1 MSDDPSAGS
10 LVSLDNLPSG
20 VPWQRLDSRM
30 IGAALTRMLVMVGPV
45 AFAWVFLGQRDSSVS
60 GTLVALTVVAI
71 AVPCFYILQYVR
83 FRYRITGTELQIT
96 SGLFVRRV
104 RRVPLHRIRTVD
116 ITAKPILRLFSL
128 AIVTI
133 GTGQQVGAGDSGLQ
147 LDAVRKPV
155 AASLRAELLAAAG
168 SHRDTGSVEDS
179 RDLPQSGLEVLSP
192 PAVLR
197 IRWAWMLYA
206 IVGVW
211 SVVAPTA
218 IFGFVYQGMQF
229 LGRSPDTFVGWY
241 FSEYLDRVS
250 WGLWLLTTVGCFV
263 LVGIVGA
270 AAVFV
275 ESWWSYTL
283 VHEQRGRFVATRG
296 LFTTRSFT
304 VDQSRLRGVTIAEAL
319 TTRVLR
325 GARLLPILT
334 GVSADQQNKESGV
347 LVPTT
352 TRDIP
357 VSLANTLLGETV
369 LSADRL
375 RTGWL
380 HRHPAAA
387 LRRILFHYES
397 AVVLGA
403 AGLGAAVWFWHLPI
417 ALLAIPVLAA
427 VLMIPAALGNYSGL
441 GHRIEDGYLFSRRG
455 YFLRRFDAVQ
465 LRGVSG
471 ASVQQS
477 IFQRRLGLATVTATT
492 ASGEKAY
499 YVVDVGV
506 GEATELAA
514 ALGGRAFLS

>member
-20 VPWQRLDSRM
+20 IPWQRLDSRM

-168 SHRDTGSVEDS
+168 SHRDTGSVEDA
-179 RDLPQSGLEVLSP
+179 RDVPRSGLEVLSP

-197 IRWAWMLYA
+197 IRWAWMVYA
-206 IVGVW
+206 VVGVW

-229 LGRSPDTFVGWY
+229 LGRSPDTYVGWY

-275 ESWWSYTL
+275 EAWWNYTL
-283 VHEQRGRFVATRG
+283 VHEQHDRFVATRG
-296 LFTTRSFT
+296 LLTTRSFT
-304 VDQSRLRGVTIAEAL
+304 VDQSRLRGVTVAEAL

-325 GARLLPILT
+325 GARLMPILT

-352 TRDIP
+352 TRDVP

-369 LSADRL
+369 LTADRL
-375 RTGWL
+375 GSGWL
-380 HRHPAAA
+380 GRHPPAA

-397 AVVLGA
+397 PVLGV
-403 AGLGAAVWFWHLPI
+403 AGGLVVAVWLWQWPL
-417 ALLAIPVLAA
+417 ALVAVPVITA
-427 VLMIPAALGNYSGL
+427 VLLVPAALGNYRGL
-441 GHRIEDGYLFSRRG
+441 GHRIEDGFLFSRRG
-455 YFLRRFDAVQ
+455 YFFRRFDALA

-471 ASVQQS
+471 AAIQQS
-477 IFQRRLGLATVTATT
+477 VFQRRLGLATVIATT
-492 ASGEKAY
+492 AAGEKAY
-499 YVVDVGV
+499 YVVDVGI
-506 GEATELAA
+506 GAATELAA
-514 ALGGRAFLS
+514 TLGGREFVS

>member
-20 VPWQRLDSRM
+20 IPWQRLDSRM

-168 SHRDTGSVEDS
+168 RQGNRELFEDAAAIPLSEVEVS
-179 RDLPQSGLEVLSP
+179 S

-211 SVVAPTA
+211 SVVASTA

-229 LGRSPDTFVGWY
+229 LGRSPDTYVGWY

-275 ESWWSYTL
+275 ESWWNYTL

-357 VSLANTLLGETV
+357 VSLANTLLGKTV
-369 LSADRL
+369 LSVDRL

-499 YVVDVGV
+499 YVVDVGI
-506 GEATELAA
+506 GAATELAA
-514 ALGGRAFLS
+514 TLGGREFVS

>member
-1 MSDDPSAGS
+1 MTGDPAVAS
-10 LVSLDNLPSG
+10 LVSLEKLPSD

-60 GTLVALTVVAI
+60 GTFVALTAVAV
-71 AVPCFYILQYVR
+71 AVPCFYILRYVR
-83 FRYRITGTELQIT
+83 FRYRITVTELQIT
-96 SGLFVRRV
+96 SGLLVRRV

-147 LDAVRKPV
+147 LDAVRMPV

-168 SHRDTGSVEDS
+168 RQGNRESFEDAAEIPRSGVEAS
-179 RDLPQSGLEVLSP
+179 S

-197 IRWAWMLYA
+197 IRWAWMLYS

-229 LGRSPDTFVGWY
+229 LGRSPDTYVGWY

-275 ESWWSYTL
+275 ESWWNYTL

-296 LFTTRSFT
+296 LLTTRSFT
-304 VDQSRLRGVTIAEAL
+304 VDQFRLRGVTVAEAL

-334 GVSADQQNKESGV
+334 GVSAEQQNQESGV

-369 LSADRL
+369 LSEDRL

-380 HRHPAAA
+380 HRHPPAA

-397 AVVLGA
+397 PTLGVA
-403 AGLGAAVWFWHLPI
+403 AGLAVAVWYWHLPI
-417 ALLAIPVLAA
+417 ALVAIPVLAA
-427 VLMIPAALGNYSGL
+427 VLLFPAALGNYRGL

-455 YFLRRFDAVQ
+455 FFLRRFDAVQ
-465 LRGVSG
+465 LRGVSA

-499 YVVDVGV
+499 HVVDVGV
-506 GEATELAA
+506 GEATQLAA
-514 ALGGRAFLS
+514 ALGGREFLS